1 MVVVVVVVVVVC
13 HDNAGSYGIPA
24 RIYLYCLVLW
34 GDYKNQDRKTMGNS
48 CFKVSR
54 VGVSSKKIMILMV
67 GLDNA
72 GKTCTAKSIVGE
84 SLESVAPTV
93 GFSKVEHKYKVKRP
107 KRPDIPIFPFCP
119 ILPFFSPALSVCW
132 AFDQSVSRSVC

>member
-1 MVVVVVVVVVVC
+1 
-13 HDNAGSYGIPA
+13 
-24 RIYLYCLVLW
+24 
-34 GDYKNQDRKTMGNS
+34 MGNN

-54 VGVSSKKIMILMV
+54 VGVSTKKIMILMV

-93 GFSKVEHKYKVKRP
+93 GFSKVDHKYKVKLILMLFQN
-107 KRPDIPIFPFCP
+107 KDVIPN
-119 ILPFFSPALSVCW
+119 ILVPL
-132 AFDQSVSRSVC
+132 

>member
-1 MVVVVVVVVVVC
+1 MVVVVVVVVC

-107 KRPDIPIFPFCP
+107 KRPDIPIFPFFLFC
-119 ILPFFSPALSVCW
+119 LF
-132 AFDQSVSRSVC
+132 